1 MINFFRRIR
10 QQLLNDSKMGKYLF
24 YAIGEIFLVVLGI
37 LIALSI
43 NNWNEGQKDLKKEQ
57 EILIQIEEEYETNL
71 AQLEEKISQ
80 RTSIIEASKSLLE
93 IIDAGVRFQE
103 DSLVMKFATLYK
115 DPTFDP
121 IENDLISSG
130 NIRLIQNK
138 ELKKYLSNWT
148 ADVVALR
155 EIEAI

>member
-1 MINFFRRIR
+1 
-10 QQLLNDSKMGKYLF
+10 
-24 YAIGEIFLVVLGI
+24 
-37 LIALSI
+37 
-43 NNWNEGQKDLKKEQ
+43 
-57 EILIQIEEEYETNL
+57 
-71 AQLEEKISQ
+71 
-80 RTSIIEASKSLLE
+80 
-93 IIDAGVRFQE
+93 
-103 DSLVMKFATLYK
+103 MKFATLYK